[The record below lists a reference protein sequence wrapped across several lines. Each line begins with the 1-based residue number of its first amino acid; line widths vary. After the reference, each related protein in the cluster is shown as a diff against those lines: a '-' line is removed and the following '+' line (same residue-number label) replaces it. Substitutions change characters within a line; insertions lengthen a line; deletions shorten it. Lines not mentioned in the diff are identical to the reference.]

1 MKRYKEILIKTT
13 PESNDIISG
22 LLWQLDIS
30 GITENDNS
38 LTVFIESSKK
48 SGKEEIETILIEAVK
63 NEIINS
69 YELFEEEFEDK
80 NWNEEY
86 EKKVRVI
93 EVTDKIVIK
102 PSFKE
107 YKKKDGQIIIAI
119 DPKMSFGT
127 GEHETTKLVLQ
138 FLEKYICKNDVV
150 MDIGSGTG
158 VLAIASVY
166 LGAQKAIGID
176 NDEWCLLNG
185 IENVKMNNLE
195 DNVEIRLEEIS
206 QTTENDFDLIV
217 ANINKHILLEIAG
230 NIRLKIKKTGKLIL
244 SGLLISDKKEILDLY
259 THLGFKLIDQSEMG
273 EWICLVFTV
282 EN

>member
-1 MKRYKEILIKTT
+1 MKRYKEIIIKTT
-13 PESNDIISG
+13 PQNSDIISG

-48 SGKEEIETILIEAVK
+48 SGKQEIETILSEAVN

-86 EKKVRVI
+86 EQNVKVI
-93 EVTDKIVIK
+93 EITNKIVIK

-107 YKKKDGQIIIAI
+107 YTRKEGQIIITI

-127 GEHETTKLVLQ
+127 GEHQTTKLVLI
-138 FLEKYICKNDVV
+138 FLEKYLNKNDVV
-150 MDIGSGTG
+150 LDIGSGTG
-158 VLAIASVY
+158 ILAIASVY
-166 LGAQKAIGID
+166 LGAKKALGID

-185 IENVKMNNLE
+185 IENVKMNNL
-195 DNVEIRLEEIS
+195 DNKVEIRLEEIS
-206 QTTENDFDLIV
+206 QTPENDFDLIV
-217 ANINKHILLEIAG
+217 ANINKHILLEIG
-230 NIRLKIKKTGKLIL
+230 EKIRSKIKKTGKLIL
-244 SGLLISDKKEILDLY
+244 SGLLISDKKDILDLY
-259 THLGFKLIDQSEMG
+259 TKLGFKIIDQSEMG
-273 EWICLVFTV
+273 EWISLVFTV
-282 EN
+282 